1 MDADILKIDA
11 NSWSECC
18 KYIKSNFDLLTEK
31 ERPAFE
37 FLEKQWKEVYNSRV
51 CEQFIL
57 VLSKEDAKHG
67 NNKELK
73 EKLGTFR
80 GLCKKYYTKEERRFD
95 EFKAV
100 LTSLGVSVGI
110 NSMEQPSHNTGST
123 PNSQY
128 SQTSRV
134 SRVDL
139 ILDSGNRY
147 IGEIMN
153 DLPNGKGTMIYT
165 NGCRYEGEW
174 SNGEWSGRGVF
185 TDVSGR
191 IDSGE
196 FRHNVRT
203 GSGRIVLPDGSRY
216 EGGWNDEGPHGVGTF
231 YHNDKSKYSG
241 EWYNGKQHGNG
252 VLTTSDGQ
260 KKKVRFNA
268 GVLVNEITE
277 TMPRTTSSATYSR
290 TTVESTSTYYPQ
302 KSSKIKYFMAFIALL
317 ILCSCIYYF
326 WYTPYATDRDA
337 PRYYT
342 FTNLNLRSSQIADVE
357 YNLLGLLPYGTELI
371 TYSVGDEWADVKAH
385 GKKGFVASSLVLP
398 SEDFHLLNSAWGNSD
413 AKECIATAKCR
424 LAVLDYYKR
433 CNLKG
438 GIEWQVYTKKKEDRQ
453 NNVFF
458 PRVCDRN
465 SKFTDFAFIV
475 KNNQTQKRMF
485 ALYSFDDETEAPVFR
500 YDMEAPEEGYI
511 KNIESYR
518 NYSSLRLVVSY
529 SNGRRQTA
537 TLNNVAPTQPSRP
550 VQPSVSSSQHTSPA
564 PAVNKMSAQELNQ
577 QGDIYY
583 EKKEYQQAIS
593 YYKKAAENGY
603 SEAFANLG
611 WIYYRGLGV
620 PVDGAIAISYLKDA
634 MAMGNLNAGF
644 YLGLLYEHG
653 IGNRFYDM
661 DKALAAYKQA
671 AYGGH
676 EKAIE
681 SLKRLADNGNRF
693 ACLYIATLYKDG
705 VANGD
710 FQNKEQAVHYYRL
723 AAEKGM
729 DEAINALKELNVESN

>member
-1 MDADILKIDA
+1 MERKAIEGHAEEWLKAVSYIDQNWNQPDFLAIVPRPDVLKYFLLRNHFDDKSRLVNTDSLKSECKELDKRTERLFKKGYRDYSNFLKIFCNQFKQYYLNA
-11 NSWSECC
+11 NETDYSV
-18 KYIKSNFDLLTEK
+18 FH
-31 ERPAFE
+31 AF
-37 FLEKQWKEVYNSRV
+37 
-51 CEQFIL
+51 
-57 VLSKEDAKHG
+57 
-67 NNKELK
+67 LK
-73 EKLGTFR
+73 EKNWTPLSIEDVMNDSEEKQKEEDR
-80 GLCKKYYTKEERRFD
+80 RRKEEEYRRYEQERKNNEEKRKREERRKEKEDSKWRYNKQKRNNNWGYTKQPIVKKVVLF
-95 EFKAV
+95 AV
-100 LTSLGVSVGI
+100 LFLAV
-110 NSMEQPSHNTGST
+110 
-123 PNSQY
+123 
-128 SQTSRV
+128 
-134 SRVDL
+134 
-139 ILDSGNRY
+139 
-147 IGEIMN
+147 
-153 DLPNGKGTMIYT
+153 
-165 NGCRYEGEW
+165 
-174 SNGEWSGRGVF
+174 
-185 TDVSGR
+185 
-191 IDSGE
+191 
-196 FRHNVRT
+196 
-203 GSGRIVLPDGSRY
+203 
-216 EGGWNDEGPHGVGTF
+216 
-231 YHNDKSKYSG
+231 
-241 EWYNGKQHGNG
+241 
-252 VLTTSDGQ
+252 
-260 KKKVRFNA
+260 A
-268 GVLVNEITE
+268 
-277 TMPRTTSSATYSR
+277 
-290 TTVESTSTYYPQ
+290 
-302 KSSKIKYFMAFIALL
+302 IAL
-317 ILCSCIYYF
+317 YKF

-465 SKFTDFAFIV
+465 SKFTDFAFII